1 MGKSY
6 EIILYTKGVFK
17 MVKKHDIQK
26 KVYLDAGQPV
36 KKRVENLLSLMTMDE
51 KIAQLSGIWI
61 YEVLEGKKF
70 SDDKANA
77 LMGNGIGQITRL
89 GGASNFDPPVSARTA
104 NQIQRYLVAN
114 TRLGIPAII
123 HEESCSGYM
132 AKGATC
138 FPQIIGVASTWDPK
152 SVEEMG
158 NVIKEQMRSVG
169 AHQALAPVLD
179 VSRDARWGRVEETF
193 GEDPYLVSKMGVS
206 YIRGIQDSDWK
217 QGVMA
222 TGKHFVGY
230 GASEGGMNWAP
241 GHISQREMREVF
253 LMPFE
258 AAVKEAGIASIM
270 AGYHELDGIPC
281 HGSKELLTDI
291 LRDQW
296 GFNGL
301 LVSDYFGVNMLYDY
315 HHAAKDKDHAAKI
328 ALEAGVD
335 VELPSTD
342 CYGKPL
348 KAAVEKGLVKESLI
362 DTVVG
367 RVLKIKFLLGLFEN
381 PYVDE
386 EKTALVF
393 DTPEQRALA
402 HKIAQKSIVL
412 LKNQGDLL
420 PIRKDIASIAVIGP
434 NADTVRNIIGDY
446 AYPCHVE
453 SLIEMSKN
461 TELFNTPVPE
471 KVELADSYVP
481 ISSILEGIKDK
492 VCRDTM
498 VHYAKGCDVRSD
510 SRDGFAEAIEAAK
523 KSEVTIVVVGDKSG
537 LIEDCTSGES
547 RDRADLNLPGI
558 QEELIKAVYETGTP
572 IIVLLINGRPLS
584 INWIAENI
592 PSVLEVWLPGEEGA
606 CAVADILFGD
616 YNPGGKLP
624 ISFPRSV
631 GQVPIYY
638 NHKPSGGRFHWRGN
652 YVEMSS
658 KPLFPFGY
666 GLSYTD
672 FEYNNMVI
680 IPKSIS
686 WDGQIE
692 INVDVK
698 NTGSCAGDEVVQL
711 YINGT
716 RSEVTRPVKELKGF
730 KRITLKSGEKKT
742 VTFFLSI
749 TQLSF
754 YNKDMKNV
762 VEPGIIKVMVGSSSE
777 DIRLTGEY
785 EITGEATEIESGK
798 KYFTSIR
805 VK

>member
-1 MGKSY
+1 MK
-6 EIILYTKGVFK
+6 
-17 MVKKHDIQK
+17 VKNNNKRIK
-26 KVYLDAGQPV
+26 FLDSSQTSDT
-36 KKRVENLLSLMTMDE
+36 RIENLLSKMTLDE
-51 KIAQLSGIWI
+51 KIAQLSGIWV
-61 YEVLEGKKF
+61 YEVLEGKQF
-70 SDDKANA
+70 SYDKANVV
-77 LMGNGIGQITRL
+77 MKDGIGQITRL
-89 GGASNFDPPVSARTA
+89 GGASNFDPPVSARMA
-104 NQIQRYLVAN
+104 NQIQKYLVTN

-138 FPQIIGVASTWDPK
+138 FPQIIGVASTWDPE
-152 SVEEMG
+152 SAEEMG
-158 NVIKEQMRSVG
+158 AVIKEQMRSVG

-179 VSRDARWGRVEETF
+179 VTRDARWGRVEETF
-193 GEDPYLVSKMGVS
+193 GEDPYLVSKMGTS
-206 YIRGIQDSDWK
+206 YIKGIQDSDWK

-230 GASEGGMNWAP
+230 GVSEGGMNWAP
-241 GHISQREMREVF
+241 GHIPQREMCEVF
-253 LMPFE
+253 LLPFE

-296 GFNGL
+296 GFDGL
-301 LVSDYFGVNMLYDY
+301 LVSDYFGINMLYDY

-362 DTVVG
+362 DTVVR

-386 EKTALVF
+386 EKTAMVF

-420 PIRKDIASIAVIGP
+420 PIGKDIASIAVIGP

-453 SLIEMSKN
+453 ALNEMREN
-461 TELFNTPVPE
+461 TETFNTPVPE
-471 KVELADSYVP
+471 KVELVDSFVP
-481 ISSILEGIKDK
+481 ISSILEGIKDR
-492 VCRDTM
+492 VCRNTM

-523 KSEVTIVVVGDKSG
+523 KSEVAVVAVGDKSG
-537 LIEDCTSGES
+537 LVEDCTSGES
-547 RDRADLNLPGI
+547 RDRADLNLPGM
-558 QEELIKAVYETGTP
+558 QEELIRAVYETGTP
-572 IIVLLINGRPLS
+572 VIVVLINGRPLS
-584 INWIAENI
+584 INWIAENM
-592 PSVLEVWLPGEEGA
+592 PSVLEAWLPGEEGA
-606 CAVADILFGD
+606 GAVADILFGD

-631 GQVPIYY
+631 GQVPVYY
-638 NHKPSGGRFHWRGN
+638 NHKPSGGRSHWRGD

-666 GLSYTD
+666 GLSYTS
-672 FEYNNMVI
+672 FEYSNLVI
-680 IPKSIS
+680 TPKSTSWNGHVEIS
-686 WDGQIE
+686 
-692 INVDVK
+692 VDVK
-698 NTGSCAGDEVVQL
+698 NTGSCTGDEVVQL
-711 YINGT
+711 YVNDVQ
-716 RSEVTRPVKELKGF
+716 SEMTRPVKELKGF
-730 KRITLKSGEKKT
+730 KRINLEPDQRKT
-742 VTFFLSI
+742 VTFILSI
-749 TQLSF
+749 TQLGF
-754 YNKDMKNV
+754 YNNDMKYV
-762 VEPGIIKVMVGSSSE
+762 VEPGTIKVMAGSSSE
-777 DIRLTGEY
+777 DIRLTGEF
-785 EITGEATEIESGK
+785 EITGEVTEISDVK